1 MKEANLLLRVLIC
14 SFSWFHTAWMLVSTS
29 RFTGLSRLW
38 FTWTALMVPM
48 LPAPPK
54 PPARFML
61 VPRPSRELLLTREKA
76 EELMLGPLENE
87 RLLKAPGPEVDTL
100 KDLWVI
106 RTDMVEAGVE
116 ARRPNQ
122 TELQEGAKKLLLSEG

>member
-1 MKEANLLLRVLIC
+1 
-14 SFSWFHTAWMLVSTS
+14 
-29 RFTGLSRLW
+29 
-38 FTWTALMVPM
+38 
-48 LPAPPK
+48 
-54 PPARFML
+54 ML
-61 VPRPSRELLLTREKA
+61 VPRPSRELLLTREMA

-122 TELQEGAKKLLLSEG
+122 TRTQEGAKSCF